1 MLPAFTAMSSAL
13 YYIRYIK
20 ISFDHIIDQIIENKD
35 RLDDSETLSRKFFKL
50 KDKIISIQNL
60 EFNYKKDSKIK
71 SISNINF
78 EISKGEFIGIIGKSG
93 AGKSTLINLILGLL
107 KKNNGEIIFDNEIQN
122 AENLISYVPQDIYL
136 LDDTIRKNIAF
147 GESSDQI
154 NDEKVNEVID
164 SSGLR
169 PLLDKNEQGINL
181 VLGERGIRLSG
192 GEKQRVGIARALYKN
207 PKILIL
213 DEATSSL
220 DTLTEREIISSVNK
234 LKNKIT
240 IIIVTHRLNTV
251 KNCEKILLLDNGR
264 AIDFGSLDH
273 LKNKYPDQF

>member
-1 MLPAFTAMSSAL
+1 M
-13 YYIRYIK
+13 
-20 ISFDHIIDQIIENKD
+20 
-35 RLDDSETLSRKFFKL
+35 
-50 KDKIISIQNL
+50 
-60 EFNYKKDSKIK
+60 
-71 SISNINF
+71 
-78 EISKGEFIGIIGKSG
+78 
-93 AGKSTLINLILGLL
+93 
-107 KKNNGEIIFDNEIQN
+107 
-122 AENLISYVPQDIYL
+122 
-136 LDDTIRKNIAF
+136 DDTIRKNIAF
-147 GESSDQI
+147 GESSEQI

-169 PLLDKNEQGINL
+169 PLLNKNEQGINL

-220 DTLTEREIISSVNK
+220 DTLTEREIIASVNK